1 MFFSS
6 ALLSNFA
13 AHQKFLQMTNN
24 ISTKQ
29 VSVIGLGQMGKRIAE
44 MLVQKGYEVT
54 VWNRTTEKA
63 KLVIGAKIA
72 EDVEQAIAESKV
84 SIVCVYDNAAVTEI
98 INRVSNK
105 KVFKG
110 KIIINFSTGSPA
122 EVKKL
127 ESWSKDIGT
136 AYLNGAIQVAPD
148 QMGLPDTTIL
158 MGGAREAFKSGDEIL
173 AVLGGN
179 IKYLGEHASS
189 SPAMDMAT
197 LSWVYGSCVGLF
209 YGAALCQKEGID
221 LEDYRTIV
229 GEIAPGFLEFYKH
242 EINMIRQ
249 DNFKVTQSPLSIS
262 VGASQRI
269 ADTVKSM
276 GLDTDFTD
284 AIARLLRKAS
294 DKGYNDEEVAALIK
308 VIGNR

>member
-1 MFFSS
+1 M
-6 ALLSNFA
+6 
-13 AHQKFLQMTNN
+13 KNN
-24 ISTKQ
+24 ISPKE
-29 VSVIGLGQMGKRIAE
+29 VSVIGLGQMGKKIAE
-44 MLVQKGYEVT
+44 MVARKGYDVT

-63 KLVIGAKIA
+63 KQVNGSKAV
-72 EDVEQAIAESKV
+72 ESVEQAIAKSK
-84 SIVCVYDNAAVTEI
+84 INIICVYDNAAVTEI
-98 INRVSNK
+98 LSSVSNK
-105 KVFKG
+105 KVFNG
-110 KIIINFSTGSPA
+110 KIIINFTTGSPSEA
-122 EVKKL
+122 KKL
-127 ESWSKDIGT
+127 ESWLKDFGA

-158 MGGAREAFKSGDEIL
+158 MGGEREAFKSCGEIL

-179 IKYLGEHASS
+179 IKFLGEHASA

-197 LSWVYGSCVGLF
+197 LSWVYGSCIGLF
-209 YGAALCQKEGID
+209 YGAALCQKEGIN

-229 GEIAPGFLEFYKH
+229 DEIAPGFLEFYKH
-242 EINMIRQ
+242 EINMIQQ

-269 ADTVKSM
+269 TDTVKSM

-294 DKGYNDEEVAALIK
+294 DKGYKDEEVAALIK